1 MTAKPLTSFP
11 KGSKVTIKNYCAGQ
25 QARCRLCAMGLTP
38 GTQVEVASG
47 GSGPCR
53 LKVRGAD
60 MILGQGL
67 ADKVLACPCP
77 EALKE

>member
-1 MTAKPLTSFP
+1 MTAKPLTSYP

-38 GTQVEVASG
+38 GTLVEVASG

-53 LKVRGAD
+53 LRVRGAD

-67 ADKVLACPCP
+67 ADKVLACPCHEPP
-77 EALKE
+77 EE